1 MIKLSSLIGKP
12 VLCLAS
18 SCISGSVAD
27 VYFDEYCKKAVYF
40 YVYPTNLPHDTQRLR
55 RDPLGDVYGDPDINP
70 TSLPYE
76 TRRFHG
82 DPDTLTDKSTPRLL
96 PIEDASSIS
105 DAVVIADEVPF
116 ISPADVDLTAM
127 HSGLKDMAVY
137 SQSGAFKGGISNVL
151 FTNAGKVV
159 KLILPDGEFTPQA
172 ILSVREVMILKS
184 AIKAKPSVKKRTIPR
199 PEKDYP
205 VQILNAEQ
213 SAVALNIDKPAT
225 TANAQSAMA
234 ATLSAE
240 QPQYTKPA
248 TTQRTEGAIA
258 YTATP
263 ISAANSAVEV
273 PTKPVVALSADKRE
287 PVLSNGAFQII
298 LDGSEAY
305 SYDDDAHTPTRIIC
319 DYEFLLGRTL
329 GADLRTYAGELIA
342 SEGSI
347 VTDTIVD
354 KARRAGKLVEL
365 TLNSVKPT
373 KS

>member
-1 MIKLSSLIGKP
+1 MIKLSSLLGSP

-18 SCISGSVAD
+18 SCISGRVAD

-40 YVYPTNLPHDTQRLR
+40 CIESEDKNSSPH
-55 RDPLGDVYGDPDINP
+55 
-70 TSLPYE
+70 
-76 TRRFHG
+76 
-82 DPDTLTDKSTPRLL
+82 LL
-96 PIEDASSIS
+96 HIEEASSIS

-137 SQSGAFKGGISNVL
+137 TQSGAFKGGISDVL

-159 KLILPDGEFTPQA
+159 KLILPEGEFTPQA

-184 AIKAKPSVKKRTIPR
+184 AVKGKPTVKKRTIPR

-205 VQILNAEQ
+205 VQILNGEKA
-213 SAVALNIDKPAT
+213 AVTLDIEKPT
-225 TANAQSAMA
+225 TPANAQSTMTAF
-234 ATLSAE
+234 TLSAE
-240 QPQYTKPA
+240 QPQYAKSKVTPHTGA
-248 TTQRTEGAIA
+248 TIA

-263 ISAANSAVEV
+263 ITATNSAVEV

-298 LDGSEAY
+298 LDGSDAY

-342 SEGSI
+342 NEGSV

-373 KS
+373 AKN

>member
-1 MIKLSSLIGKP
+1 MIKLSSLLGSP

-40 YVYPTNLPHDTQRLR
+40 CIHPTNLPHKFTPQTEAFVGTPRK
-55 RDPLGDVYGDPDINP
+55 
-70 TSLPYE
+70 
-76 TRRFHG
+76 RFHG
-82 DPDTLTDKSTPRLL
+82 DPDVNPTNRGVCGDPGIADRNSLLLL
-96 PIEDASSIS
+96 PIEDASSVS

-137 SQSGAFKGGISNVL
+137 TQSGAFKGAISNVL

-159 KLILPDGEFTPQA
+159 KLILPEGEFTPQA
-172 ILSVREVMILKS
+172 ILSASEVMILKS
-184 AIKAKPSVKKRTIPR
+184 AVKGKPTVRKRTIPR

-205 VQILNAEQ
+205 VQILNDKKATVALNTEKPATALNVQSAMPAAMPSAEQ
-213 SAVALNIDKPAT
+213 SQYAKPAATQHAGT
-225 TANAQSAMA
+225 T
-234 ATLSAE
+234 
-240 QPQYTKPA
+240 
-248 TTQRTEGAIA
+248 IA

-263 ISAANSAVEV
+263 IATNSAVEV
-273 PTKPVVALSADKRE
+273 PTKPAVALSTDKRE
-287 PVLSNGAFQII
+287 PVLSNGAFKII

-305 SYDDDAHTPTRIIC
+305 SYDDDAHTPTRVIC

-329 GADLRTYAGELIA
+329 GADLRTYSGELIA
-342 SEGSI
+342 NEGCV
-347 VTDTIVD
+347 VTDMIVD

-373 KS
+373 AKN